1 MYTEPAGGWAT
12 TSAFAAELTASD
24 GDTVDNLGDSVAVSG
39 TTIVAGAPRHDAE
52 STTADHGAAYVF
64 GSGSIASRLR
74 SSSPPVVVPPPPAQ
88 PTVKLGSI
96 SGGHVKITAALSCP
110 EGSLAC
116 ARVTLKATVKEHRK
130 GRKIIAITA
139 GKKRKTRTTTKTV
152 VVASGGV
159 TLAAGTKKTLTL
171 TINSTGRA
179 LLAKFGKLKV
189 IVTISSGG
197 KTIKTVTV
205 TVLKAE
211 KPKKKKKKK

>member
-12 TSAFAAELTASD
+12 TSAFTAELTASD

-52 STTADHGAAYVF
+52 SSTADYGAAYVF
-64 GSGSIASRLR
+64 GPGSIVVPPR

-96 SGGHVKITAALSCP
+96 SGGHAKITAALSCP

-139 GKKRKTRTTTKTV
+139 GKKQEDAHDDEDGRGRERRRDAGGRHEEDTDAHDQFDWASTTREVRQAQGDRDHQLWRQDNQDGHRHRVK
-152 VVASGGV
+152 
-159 TLAAGTKKTLTL
+159 
-171 TINSTGRA
+171 GR
-179 LLAKFGKLKV
+179 
-189 IVTISSGG
+189 
-197 KTIKTVTV
+197 
-205 TVLKAE
+205 KAE
-211 KPKKKKKKK
+211 KEEEK